1 MACLTDITKSYCLT
15 DYLMLRIH
23 SHMSVVCGVIA
34 TVPREIKPAQVSSFG
49 NLKKFQGHM
58 ACLTVIGK
66 YLSDHM
72 VRIHM
77 HVSSLWNYCCLFLK
91 QLDTTTS

>member
-1 MACLTDITKSYCLT
+1 MACLTDITKSYSLT

-34 TVPREIKPAQVSSFG
+34 TVPSEIKPAQVLAFG
-49 NLKKFQGHM
+49 NLKKCQGHM

-66 YLSDHM
+66 YLSNYHM
-72 VRIHM
+72 VRIHLHM
-77 HVSSLWNYCCLFLK
+77 SVACGTIAACS
-91 QLDTTTS
+91 